1 MDDIIQDIKNALG
14 TDLPKWATE
23 STLAEIKKIL
33 EGSGDGLKSLKN
45 ANENI
50 GSKFKSGTFIGG
62 LYQAQLESE
71 KLASKTSVVRDV
83 LGEIAQIGG
92 IAARSVFNSSGKFSD
107 LNPIIDATS
116 GAAAK

>member
-83 LGEIAQIGG
+83 CLTAQESFQI
-92 IAARSVFNSSGKFSD
+92 STQS
-107 LNPIIDATS
+107 LMPLQEQLPI
-116 GAAAK
+116 